1 MYNGVLHL
9 KVSALEVNHTQI
21 SNQVSFYFL
30 KSPLILL
37 TAGMDREAIV
47 NPDPPG
53 NAGSLLP
60 SSRPPG
66 CPRSSLCLGRSPLDE
81 TQALRPRQ
89 AGPHLQALSPE
100 AESLIRI
107 SFLLW
112 LFGGSVADAGGRLA
126 AHTQG
131 LSPRVAGS
139 EPPRLPRAP
148 AACRPGCPSHAVPTT
163 PKPASQRGFERGS
176 LQSPACSGPL

>member
-81 TQALRPRQ
+81 TLALRPRQ

-100 AESLIRI
+100 AESLIRV
-107 SFLLW
+107 SFLAVALW
-112 LFGGSVADAGGRLA
+112 GERSRCWWAPGRSHSGPVPESGRLR
-126 AHTQG
+126 T
-131 LSPRVAGS
+131 SS
-139 EPPRLPRAP
+139 SAP
-148 AACRPGCPSHAVPTT
+148 SACRMPTRVSQPCCPHHPQARVST
-163 PKPASQRGFERGS
+163 G
-176 LQSPACSGPL
+176 L